1 MLAVFARKYASLSL
15 GVLKSASASC
25 QSTTFRRFASQQTS
39 KWLPWEDTLLQ
50 NYVKHNGKKWNEF
63 VEHCLPTRTPNQC
76 KLRWADALDPDLRQG
91 PFSKAEKE
99 LLQQGVETLGKGKW
113 TAISRDFLPHRSP
126 RRIANEWS
134 SMPSLGSPLTATED
148 KPKSYTSKKWTTQE
162 DELVLRGIAE
172 FGQSSWAKIA
182 SEYLPWR
189 TRVQIRN
196 HYRSKLDPATKKEKW
211 TEHELD
217 LLLRRTIIF
226 GQDWNKVAEGIRG
239 RTPEQCSQ
247 IWLNELDPGMN
258 KGPWSD
264 EETKIF
270 WERVHQ
276 CDGNFVKI
284 AEGLPGRNRLICFRK
299 FWSTVRDDKEFTL
312 LYGDQIKRE
321 KTENGPTWR
330 ARVGKLV
337 SEWLK
342 SERTVRETSNHSI
355 ELHQP
360 GSWDK
365 EDLSKLELVVNK
377 QLEKKQ
383 TLSQG
388 DWKKISKQFSG
399 RDAQQCKYQYQ
410 EHLSVKNLKKGTW
423 TEQEDNLLTAL
434 IAEHGTSNWD
444 RIIQDIPNRNKRQ
457 CTYRWHRVLQFTQGK
472 TQIPKNKRLSD
483 SEKALIREGVEMFG
497 HDWTAIR
504 MTYLPDRT
512 PDQIM
517 RWWNFHE
524 KNQDDRKRKSWTEEE
539 DKALEFAVRKYEN
552 EYGLVPSW
560 AQVAKMVQG
569 RSSKQCRTRWLYSLQ
584 PNLTKGAWTYEEEMQ
599 LLEVVQKYKLQNTTT
614 GKSIWP
620 LVAKDLNTG
629 RSDWAC
635 RLKYDYMQ
643 RKGHRFAF

>member
-1 MLAVFARKYASLSL
+1 MLAVFARKYASSYLNALKPAPASFQLLSL
-15 GVLKSASASC
+15 
-25 QSTTFRRFASQQTS
+25 RYFATQQTS

-50 NYVKHNGKKWNEF
+50 NYVKHNGKSWHE
-63 VEHCLPTRTPNQC
+63 VAEHCLPTRTAKQC
-76 KLRWADALDPDLRQG
+76 RVRWTDTLDPELKHG

-99 LLQQGVETLGKGKW
+99 LLQQGVETLGKGNW
-113 TAISRDFLPHRSP
+113 LAIRRDFLPHRSS

-134 SMPSLGSPLTATED
+134 SRPLSIATGD
-148 KPKSYTSKKWTTQE
+148 KLKSYTSKKWTAQE
-162 DELVLRGIAE
+162 DELVLKGIAE

-182 SEYLPWR
+182 SVYLPWR
-189 TRVQIRN
+189 TRTQIRN
-196 HYRSKLDPATKKEKW
+196 HYRSKLDPAIRKEKW

-239 RTPEQCSQ
+239 RAPEQCSRVWQ
-247 IWLNELDPGMN
+247 TELDPGMN

-264 EETKIF
+264 EETRLF

-284 AEGLPGRNRLICFRK
+284 AEGLPGRNRLICYRK
-299 FWSTVRDDKEFTL
+299 FWSTVRDDKEFVM
-312 LYGDQIKRE
+312 LYGDQIKRD
-321 KTENGPTWR
+321 KTENGPAWR

-337 SEWLK
+337 CEWLQ
-342 SERTVRETSNHSI
+342 SEYTAREASNHG
-355 ELHQP
+355 LVLYQR
-360 GSWDK
+360 GSWSK
-365 EDLSKLELVVNK
+365 EELSELELIVNK
-377 QLEKKQ
+377 QLEKKEVLDQ
-383 TLSQG
+383 EE
-388 DWKKISKQFSG
+388 WRKIAKQLPG
-399 RDAQQCKYQYQ
+399 RDARQCKYQYE
-410 EHLSVKNLKKGTW
+410 EHLSIRDLKKGTW
-423 TEQEDNLLTAL
+423 TEQEDNLLEAL
-434 IAEHGTSNWD
+434 VAEHGTSNWEQVSAAVHTRASAD
-444 RIIQDIPNRNKRQ
+444 TQNR
-457 CTYRWHRVLQFTQGK
+457 
-472 TQIPKNKRLSD
+472 RLSD

-512 PDQIM
+512 PEQIM

-524 KNQDDRKRKSWTEEE
+524 KDQDDRDRKAWTEEE
-539 DKALEFAVRKYEN
+539 DKTLEFAVSKYKS
-552 EYGLVPSW
+552 EYGHVPSW

-584 PNLTKGAWTYEEEMQ
+584 PNLIKGAWTYDEEMQ
-599 LLEVVQKYKLQNTTT
+599 LLEVVQKYKLQDAKT

-635 RLKYDYMQ
+635 RSKYDYMQ

>member
-1 MLAVFARKYASLSL
+1 MLAAFARNYTSSYLSGLRSVSILYQSLS
-15 GVLKSASASC
+15 
-25 QSTTFRRFASQQTS
+25 FRHFASQQTS

-50 NYVKHNGKKWNEF
+50 NYVKHNGKNWNE
-63 VEHCLPTRTPNQC
+63 VAEHCLPTRTPNQC
-76 KLRWADALDPDLRQG
+76 RARWTDALDPELKHG

-113 TAISRDFLPHRSP
+113 LAIRRDFLPHRSS

-134 SMPSLGSPLTATED
+134 NRPSLMATGD
-148 KPKSYTSKKWTTQE
+148 KLKSYTSKKWTAQE

-182 SEYLPWR
+182 SVYLPWR
-189 TRVQIRN
+189 TRIQIRN
-196 HYRSKLDPATKKEKW
+196 HYRSKLDPSVKKEKW

-217 LLLRRTIIF
+217 LLLRRTIMF

-239 RTPEQCSQ
+239 RTPEQCSRV
-247 IWLNELDPGMN
+247 WLTELDPGMN

-264 EETKIF
+264 EETKLF

-284 AEGLPGRNRLICFRK
+284 AEGLPGRNRLICYRK
-299 FWSTVRDDKEFTL
+299 FWSTVRDDKEFAL
-312 LYGDQIKRE
+312 LYGDQIKRD
-321 KTENGPTWR
+321 KTENGPAWR

-337 SEWLK
+337 CEWLE
-342 SERTVRETSNHSI
+342 SEYTVRKASNHSI
-355 ELHQP
+355 NLCQRGP
-360 GSWDK
+360 WSK
-365 EDLSKLELVVNK
+365 EELSKLELIVSK
-377 QLEKKQ
+377 QLEKKEA
-383 TLSQG
+383 LDQG
-388 DWKKISKQFSG
+388 DWRKIAKQLPE
-399 RDAQQCKYQYQ
+399 RDAQQCKYQYE
-410 EHLSVKNLKKGTW
+410 EHLFIEDLKTGTW
-423 TEQEDNLLTAL
+423 TEQEDSLLTAL
-434 IAEHGTSNWD
+434 VAEHGTSSWERVVQN
-444 RIIQDIPNRNKRQ
+444 IPKRSKRQ
-457 CTYRWHRVLQFTQGK
+457 CAYRWHRVLQFTQGQ

-483 SEKALIREGVEMFG
+483 AEKALIREGVEMFG

-504 MTYLPDRT
+504 MTYLPDRK
-512 PDQIM
+512 PEQIM
-517 RWWNFHE
+517 RWWNSHE
-524 KNQDDRKRKSWTEEE
+524 EGQDHRERKAWTEEE
-539 DKALEFAVRKYEN
+539 DKTLEFAVSKYEG
-552 EYGLVPSW
+552 ELGHVPSW

-584 PNLTKGAWTYEEEMQ
+584 PNLIKGAWTYDEEMQ
-599 LLEVVQKYKLQNTTT
+599 LLEVVQKYKLQDTKS

-635 RLKYDYMQ
+635 RSKYDYMQ